1 MITEDGLEFRYM
13 YHFLQK
19 WMQQKYHLD
28 EFGAMDTSKDATLS
42 ILDTNP
48 YRGQLGYHL
57 KASYDRS
64 FKLLAFSNNVGHIDR
79 IKNSTNGI
87 FNKIGYYDISK
98 HGGKLP
104 FDKKVDILIGIHTLD
119 NLSKETGLKFLD
131 ECKRV
136 AHNAIITIPNNKVWS
151 YKDLKKNGDWFVRGF
166 GWNFPKNRNPTTLD
180 TIMSPIVF
188 GFSRYKFYFWARTLF
203 AVYEGG
209 SMNTVQEGIQ

>member
-1 MITEDGLEFRYM
+1 
-13 YHFLQK
+13 
-19 WMQQKYHLD
+19 MQQKYHLD

-209 SMNTVQEGIQ
+209 SMDTVQEGIQ